1 MKFVKFKD
9 LKNFLHK
16 VEGGSKGSWTPP
28 QNSRGG
34 PGPPDPP
41 WSEAHEK
48 GGNCYLISVIKS
60 FLCKWIICVYV
71 RVFMHVM
78 LVCLKMASE

>member
-41 WSEAHEK
+41 WSEAHDWTNFVSE
-48 GGNCYLISVIKS
+48 LTSSV
-60 FLCKWIICVYV
+60 
-71 RVFMHVM
+71 
-78 LVCLKMASE
+78 